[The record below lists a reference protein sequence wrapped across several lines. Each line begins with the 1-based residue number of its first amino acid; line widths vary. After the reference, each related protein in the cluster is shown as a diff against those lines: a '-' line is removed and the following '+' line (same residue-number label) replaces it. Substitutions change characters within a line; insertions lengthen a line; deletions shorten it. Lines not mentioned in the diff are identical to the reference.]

1 MGRSLKRYFPI
12 FVLPLLLAFT
22 VSFLIPFA
30 AGVILSFTEF
40 TTVTDARFVG
50 FANYVEAFSQNG
62 NFLGALLFTIAVTAV
77 CVLIVNVAAFALA
90 LILFSGIREKL
101 ETCDIPKCFRGMPI
115 ALIAA
120 SITALSFAGFAGL
133 FGI

>member
-1 MGRSLKRYFPI
+1 GKFYEA
-12 FVLPLLLAFT
+12 VLN
-22 VSFLIPFA
+22 SFA
-30 AGVILSFTEF
+30 AGI
-40 TTVTDARFVG
+40 G
-50 FANYVEAFSQNG
+50 
-62 NFLGALLFTIAVTAV
+62 
-77 CVLIVNVAAFALA
+77 FALA

-101 ETCDIPKCFRGMPI
+101 ETCEIPKAFQGMPI